1 MSRDN
6 RLRLNHAG
14 VVRALGQT
22 LSSRWTDGKMQA
34 LNALGNFVELTAADG
49 HVFKAYVA
57 RPQGHFSDQPKGA
70 VVVLQEIFGVNTHIR
85 EVADGY
91 ARAGYL
97 AVAPATFSR
106 VKADV
111 DLGYNSQDRDEGF
124 AYKKAV
130 DALPAPGVM
139 ADIQAAVDHAHQE
152 LGAAQNKVG
161 IVGYCWGGVLAW
173 RAAALV
179 KGLSAA
185 VTYYGGGMTS
195 PEEAARQSGVPVMS
209 HFAEQDQ
216 HISLESVAAFA
227 KAQPQ
232 VQVLTYPADHGF
244 NCNHRAAW
252 NEAAASQALTR
263 TLAFFELHLA

>member
-1 MSRDN
+1 MQQSN
-6 RLRLNHAG
+6 L
-14 VVRALGQT
+14 LGH
-22 LSSRWTDGKMQA
+22 
-34 LNALGNFVELTAADG
+34 FVELTAADG
-49 HVFKAYVA
+49 HCFQAYVVQ
-57 RPQGHFSDQPKGA
+57 PQGAFLAQPKGA
-70 VVVLQEIFGVNTHIR
+70 VVVLQEIFGVNAHIR

-111 DLGYNSQDRDEGF
+111 NLGYTAEDMQEGF
-124 AYKKAV
+124 GYKHAV
-130 DALPAPGVM
+130 DQLPAPGVL
-139 ADIQAAVDHAHQE
+139 ADIQAAVDHAQQ
-152 LGAAQNKVG
+152 GAGTGPLKVG
-161 IVGYCWGGVLAW
+161 VVGYCWGGVLSW

-195 PEEAARQSGVPVMS
+195 PEEAARHPSVPVMS
-209 HFAEQDQ
+209 HFGDKD
-216 HISLESVAAFA
+216 HYISLESVQAFA

-232 VQVLTYPADHGF
+232 VQVFIYPADHGF

-252 NEAAASQALTR
+252 NEAAAKQALTR
-263 TLAFFELHLA
+263 TLGFFEQHLA